1 MERTYS
7 IIILLFFGSLL
18 NCKLVCN
25 TNDVCTSNLTPK
37 YFCNKE
43 IGFCEHEPL
52 NVMPTPYI
60 IGIVIIMFI
69 SAFANAGGIGG
80 GSVIVPVLTIMFLFE
95 VNEAIPMSKATIFA
109 GAVINVV
116 FLLNQRKEND
126 FNKFLIDYKL
136 CSFMLPIMMCGTFFG
151 VYLNFIIPPMIV
163 IMLLTFYLGLSMINL
178 YKKYKIIS
186 AKEDKELGKTLSEQ
200 ISSKFN
206 SLFKKPKRVSVDKF
220 LNSKSNTNSN
230 TDSLEDENSIDST
243 NSKDNLESDQAE
255 EFEKNELCLTTDSE
269 VIDEHI
275 QLSFFQLLNK
285 NIFYI
290 ITLVCTLLMIIG
302 LSLFKEGVLFKNSHK
317 IEKCSTLGIFFM
329 IFIAIFCITISAMTF
344 LVNIKSEKKKLKEEF
359 KILNEKQKEEH
370 IESFKQNTQ
379 QVFAVDN
386 ISSSF
391 SLIDTECEIE
401 SKIKIK
407 KQMMIKLGGVSFVAG
422 IGSGLLGIGGGMII
436 NPFLIMLNYSPMD
449 ASAISSLGVLFT
461 STISTSEFLILGAI
475 KLDDLNYF
483 LFFSGL
489 GSLIGVFIIKE
500 LIVRFQ
506 RHSILLMIILFIFVI
521 AVIVLPTFE
530 ILTIPVENYFKFG
543 SLCNQ

>member
-1 MERTYS
+1 MKRTYT
-7 IIILLFFGSLL
+7 IIILLFFCSFL
-18 NCKLVCN
+18 NCKLVCK
-25 TNDVCTSNLTPK
+25 TDDVCTSNLTPK

-178 YKKYKIIS
+178 YKKYKVIS
-186 AKEDKELGKTLSEQ
+186 EKEDKELGKTLTQQ
-200 ISSKFN
+200 ISSKFK

-220 LNSKSNTNSN
+220 LNTNSN
-230 TDSLEDENSIDST
+230 TESSEEEGSSDSKYNLED
-243 NSKDNLESDQAE
+243 DQAE

-269 VIDEHI
+269 TLEESIK
-275 QLSFFQLLNK
+275 LSFFQLLKK

-290 ITLVCTLLMIIG
+290 ITLFCTLLMIIG

-317 IEKCSTLGIFFM
+317 IGKCSTLGIFFM
-329 IFIAIFCITISAMTF
+329 IFIAIFCITISGLTF
-344 LVNIKSEKKKLKEEF
+344 LVNIKSEKNKLKNEF
-359 KILNEKQKEEH
+359 KISYEKQKEEQ
-370 IESFKQNTQ
+370 INSFKQNSQ
-379 QVFAVDN
+379 QVLTVDN
-386 ISSSF
+386 IENSF

-401 SKIKIK
+401 SKINLK
-407 KQMMIKLGGVSFVAG
+407 KQMMVKLGGVSFVAG

-506 RHSILLMIILFIFVI
+506 RHSILLLIILFIFLV